1 MRQQAVSPCN
11 GALSPTGRWLFART
25 QRVAEVQVGHH
36 RVHVQG
42 GFDVMRIWTEVNGE
56 ILEAEYPT
64 ERLALQYALLIV
76 RNENREAYTLAL
88 KYIVTV
94 VVSFSRRVK
103 GAFLQAS
110 HCASPSPRLR

>member
-1 MRQQAVSPCN
+1 
-11 GALSPTGRWLFART
+11 LFART
-25 QRVAEVQVGHH
+25 QRVAEVGYH
-36 RVHVQG
+36 RVDVQG

-110 HCASPSPRLR
+110 HAPARVRVSDSS

>member
-1 MRQQAVSPCN
+1 
-11 GALSPTGRWLFART
+11 LFART
-25 QRVAEVQVGHH
+25 QRVAEVGYH